1 MIYNYNA
8 VLTLEEAKT
17 SSHACIHHGVG
28 FKSGV
33 KSLDIVRGLI
43 RLANLGK
50 EPFKEGF
57 D

>member
-1 MIYNYNA
+1 VIYNYNA